1 MSVAEFGPRSQTP
14 FMSTP
19 PQMRLEPWARRF
31 EASWHSLQSEL
42 DLKSARLQ
50 LLLDITNS
58 MVAHVELN
66 DLLTD
71 VTIAARRL
79 MQSDFAILALLDS
92 QTGLLRV
99 NASEFA
105 DDTMLDA
112 EAVNSFGERLAAHV
126 FSTGK
131 PWTGISTDLVADIDL
146 QDDLADAAAAKI
158 SAARSIDD
166 PNGMPSTFNFLPAS

>member
-1 MSVAEFGPRSQTP
+1 MSVAEFGPRTQTP
-14 FMSTP
+14 FMSTL

-66 DLLTD
+66 DLLRD
-71 VTIAARRL
+71 VTIGARRL

-92 QTGLLRV
+92 QRGLLRA
-99 NASEFA
+99 NASDIAYES
-105 DDTMLDA
+105 MLDP
-112 EAVNSFGERLAAHV
+112 VTVHSF
-126 FSTGK
+126 
-131 PWTGISTDLVADIDL
+131 VAD
-146 QDDLADAAAAKI
+146 
-158 SAARSIDD
+158 
-166 PNGMPSTFNFLPAS
+166 